1 MRGRMLER
9 EAGMADGEK
18 IAAVYEYLQKEFE
31 SCSITDSY
39 EFGRRGRVFKIE
51 TANALRTAVIRDDF
65 FERQDARSIPATLK
79 GFLLAEHLRE
89 CDFPLVVTP
98 DGLSD

>member
-1 MRGRMLER
+1 MLER
-9 EAGMADGEK
+9 EAKMADGEK
-18 IAAVYEYLQKEFE
+18 IAAVYEYLRKEFE

-39 EFGRRGRVFKIE
+39 EFGRRGQVFRIE

-65 FERQDARSIPATLK
+65 FDKQDVRSIPGTLRS
-79 GFLLAEHLRE
+79 FLLAEHLRE